1 MYKKLLITLSIIISL
16 NSLAGEVDDIKY
28 ISRLYGSE
36 EYQLS
41 ANEAEKF
48 LYKYPNSKQYNT
60 IRNILGQSFYRI
72 GNFTRAEEIFESL
85 INKAEFSEDAIFYLA
100 MINIENSNF
109 QKIDKIIISDFTGKT
124 ILEANENTNQLN
136 LENLEVGVY
145 IINISS
151 NGKSNKMKIIKK

>member
-100 MINIENSNF
+100 MINIENSDYN
-109 QKIDKIIISDFTGKT
+109 KAYKYAKT
-124 ILEANENTNQLN
+124 N
-136 LENLEVGVY
+136 
-145 IINISS
+145 
-151 NGKSNKMKIIKK
+151 

>member
-1 MYKKLLITLSIIISL
+1 MGNNSNSNQTIPTQISCTNNLSVVEIENNKPFKI
-16 NSLAGEVDDIKY
+16 
-28 ISRLYGSE
+28 
-36 EYQLS
+36 
-41 ANEAEKF
+41 
-48 LYKYPNSKQYNT
+48 YPNPTND
-60 IRNILGQSFYRI
+60 IL
-72 GNFTRAEEIFESL
+72 
-85 INKAEFSEDAIFYLA
+85 
-100 MINIENSNF
+100 NIENSNF